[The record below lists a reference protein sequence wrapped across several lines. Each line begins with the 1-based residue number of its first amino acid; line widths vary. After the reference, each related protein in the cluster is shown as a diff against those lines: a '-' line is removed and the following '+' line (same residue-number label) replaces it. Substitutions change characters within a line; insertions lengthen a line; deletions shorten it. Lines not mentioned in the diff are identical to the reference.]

1 MAASMRH
8 PALLD
13 REGAVLVVIDV
24 QERYRSV
31 LHEFASMLDS
41 VVRLVQGA
49 AVLGLPVLV
58 TEQYPRGLGH
68 TVAELTE
75 HLPADTHRFEKMS
88 LSCVGEAAFMETLGR
103 LGRQQVILT
112 GLETHACVNQTA
124 HDLLAAGQQVH
135 LPLDATSAR
144 HAADVTAAWEKMRG
158 AGVIPATSESV
169 LLELVRTA
177 EAPEFKALQ
186 QLIR

>member
-1 MAASMRH
+1 MATTTRH

-13 REGAVLVVIDV
+13 RDRAVLVVIDV
-24 QERYRSV
+24 QERYREV
-31 LHEFASMLDS
+31 LHDFGSMLAA
-41 VVRLVQGA
+41 VVRLVRGA

-75 HLPADTHRFEKMS
+75 HFPSETYRFEKMT
-88 LSCVGEAAFMETLGR
+88 LSCAGEPAFRETLAK
-103 LGRQQVILT
+103 LGRQQVILS

-135 LPLDATSAR
+135 LPRDATSAR
-144 HAADVTAAWEKMRG
+144 HAADVATAWEKMRG
-158 AGVIPATSESV
+158 SGVIPATSESA

-177 EAPEFKALQ
+177 EAPEFKTLQ
-186 QLIR
+186 RLIL